1 MQIKDHILLGKYLL
15 DNFELNISPI
25 KRHAFLLGCFE
36 PDVNVLTY
44 TRGSVEYQILHGH
57 NADNCKKHLTKVINK
72 LQNKGI
78 NTLFQWF
85 SLGTAIHY
93 IADTFTFPH
102 NDLFSGDI
110 YEHNKYEKLFHKVFK
125 DYISNLNYNDYSIT
139 TLNSNFENYHK
150 KYLDD
155 KRSYLT
161 DCKYIANAAVITF
174 KAVANDIQRSDNQKA
189 SIATEIL

>member
-15 DNFELNISPI
+15 DNYELNISGI
-25 KRHAFLLGCFE
+25 KKHAFLLGCFE
-36 PDVNVLTY
+36 PDINVLTY
-44 TRGSVEYQILHGH
+44 TRGSIEYQILHGH

-72 LQNKGI
+72 LENKGI
-78 NTLFQWF
+78 DTLFQWF

-102 NDLFSGDI
+102 NDLFGGDI

-125 DYISNLNYNDYSIT
+125 DYISNLDYNDYSIK
-139 TLNSNFENYHK
+139 TLNSSFENYHN
-150 KYLDD
+150 KYLND

-161 DCKYIANAAVITF
+161 DCKYITNAATVLF
-174 KAVANDIQRSDNQKA
+174 KAVATNIEIANNSI